1 MDLKTKNIGIT
12 LSGGGSKGIAH
23 AGALQFLEE
32 NNIKPAVMSGTSA
45 GAIIAAMYAFGKT
58 PKEILSFFQ
67 SIYLFHWK
75 HFTLKKP
82 GIIDSESFQFYFNE
96 IFGDAKMGDLPIPV
110 KITAT
115 DLVKGKLK
123 IFSEHT
129 KVTDAVLASASFPG
143 VLSPYKV
150 NGKLYSDG
158 GILNHF
164 PTDLLQGDCDSIIGI
179 YVSPIH
185 NIEEKELNSI
195 KSVTTRAFELLSGHA
210 NYQKFNLCDWVI
222 EPKALADFGTFETS
236 KTKMNTIFDI
246 GYNEAK
252 KSYEELREKE

>member
-1 MDLKTKNIGIT
+1 MY
-12 LSGGGSKGIAH
+12 
-23 AGALQFLEE
+23 
-32 NNIKPAVMSGTSA
+32 
-45 GAIIAAMYAFGKT
+45 AIRSYYDAFGKT

-143 VLSPYKV
+143 VLSP
-150 NGKLYSDG
+150 
-158 GILNHF
+158 
-164 PTDLLQGDCDSIIGI
+164 
-179 YVSPIH
+179 
-185 NIEEKELNSI
+185 
-195 KSVTTRAFELLSGHA
+195 
-210 NYQKFNLCDWVI
+210 
-222 EPKALADFGTFETS
+222 
-236 KTKMNTIFDI
+236 
-246 GYNEAK
+246 
-252 KSYEELREKE
+252 